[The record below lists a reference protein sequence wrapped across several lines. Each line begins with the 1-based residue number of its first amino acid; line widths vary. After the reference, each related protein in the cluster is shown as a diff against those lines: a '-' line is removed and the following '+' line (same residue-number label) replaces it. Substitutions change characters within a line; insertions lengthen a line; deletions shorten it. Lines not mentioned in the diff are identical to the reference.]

1 MVAVMTAI
9 GILVFVVGLLVS
21 IAWHELGHLST
32 AKLFGIRVP
41 QYMVGFG
48 PTIWSRKKGETEYGI
63 KAIPFGGYIRMIGMF
78 PPGEDG
84 RITKRSSSPFRTMI
98 EDAREA
104 SYEELQD
111 GDEHRLFYTRK
122 PWKRVIVM
130 FAGPFMNLI
139 LAFGLFLTV
148 NMGFGVPST
157 VPTIG
162 SVSQCIVKAG
172 EPTDTCPA
180 GAELTP
186 AAKVQLKQGD
196 KVLSFDGDRIRDYDQ
211 LQADIRKS
219 AGRTVA
225 IVVER
230 DGQQVTLSPT
240 IAVNQVQKY
249 DANDR
254 PVKGQT
260 VEAGFLGFTPKREV
274 VQQTF
279 GQSVDRMYDM
289 AENGVRSLAALPG
302 KIPGL
307 WNAVVGD
314 APRDPDSPIGMVGAA
329 RVSGEVFSLDIPGS
343 QRIAFF
349 VNLLAGINLSLF
361 LFNMLPLLPLDGG
374 HVAGALWESVR
385 RGVARVLRRPDPGPF
400 DVAKLMPFAY
410 VVASVFIG
418 FTVLVMIADLV
429 NPVKIS

>member
-1 MVAVMTAI
+1 MATVLTVV

-48 PTIWSRKKGETEYGI
+48 PTIWSRRKGETEYGI

-84 RITKRSSSPFRTMI
+84 RITKRSSSPWRTMI

-104 SYEELQD
+104 SYEELQE
-111 GDEHRLFYTRK
+111 GDEDRLFYTRK

-130 FAGPFMNLI
+130 FAGPFMNLV

-148 NMGFGVPST
+148 MMGFGVT
-157 VPTIG
+157 MAVPTIG
-162 SVSQCIVKAG
+162 SVAQCVVKAG
-172 EPTDTCPA
+172 QPTDTCPA
-180 GAELTP
+180 DAPKTP
-186 AAKVQLKQGD
+186 ANEVGLRQGD

-219 AGRTVA
+219 AGKQVA
-225 IVVER
+225 IVVDR
-230 DGQQVTLSPT
+230 GGQRLTFTPT
-240 IAVNQVQKY
+240 IAVNDVQKY
-249 DANDR
+249 DGNGV

-260 VEAGFLGFTPKREV
+260 VQAGFLGFTPRSET
-274 VQQTF
+274 VQLGF
-279 GQSVDRMYDM
+279 GQSIDRMYDM

-307 WNAVVGD
+307 WNAVVGN

-329 RVSGEVFSLDIPGS
+329 RVSGEVFSLHES
-343 QRIAFF
+343 AAQRVAIF

-374 HVAGALWESVR
+374 HIAGAVWESVR
-385 RGVARVLRRPDPGPF
+385 RRFAQLFRRPDPGPF
-400 DVAKLMPFAY
+400 DVAKLMPVAY
-410 VVASVFIG
+410 VVASIFIG
-418 FTVLVMIADLV
+418 FTLLVMVADLV
-429 NPVKIS
+429 NPVKIG

>member
-1 MVAVMTAI
+1 MTTVLTVV
-9 GILVFVVGLLVS
+9 GILVFVIGLLVS

-48 PTIWSRKKGETEYGI
+48 PTLWSRRKGETEYGI

-84 RITKRSSSPFRTMI
+84 RITKRSSSPWRTMI

-104 SYEELQD
+104 SYEELQE
-111 GDEHRLFYTRK
+111 GDEDRLFYTRK

-130 FAGPFMNLI
+130 FAGPFMNLV
-139 LAFGLFLTV
+139 LSFGLFLTV
-148 NMGFGVPST
+148 MMGFGIPT
-157 VPTIG
+157 AVPTIG
-162 SVSQCIVKAG
+162 SVAACVVKAG
-172 EPTDTCPA
+172 QPTDTCPA
-180 GAELTP
+180 DAPKTP
-186 AAKVQLKQGD
+186 ANEVGLRQGD
-196 KVLSFDGDRIRDYDQ
+196 KVLSFDGDRIRTYDQ

-219 AGRTVA
+219 AGKQVEV
-225 IVVER
+225 VVER
-230 DGQQVTLSPT
+230 GGEQLTLKPT
-240 IAVNQVQKY
+240 IAVNDVQKY
-249 DANDR
+249 DAAGV

-260 VEAGFLGFTPKREV
+260 VQAGFLGFTPKRED

-279 GQSVDRMYDM
+279 GQSLDRMYDM
-289 AENGVRSLAALPG
+289 GENGVKSLAALPG

-329 RVSGEVFSLDIPGS
+329 RVSGEVFSLDES
-343 QRIAFF
+343 ATQRVVIF

-374 HVAGALWESVR
+374 HIAGAVWESVR
-385 RGVARVLRRPDPGPF
+385 RRFAQLFRRPDPGPF
-400 DVAKLMPFAY
+400 DVAKLMPVAY

-418 FTVLVMIADLV
+418 FTLLVMVADLV
-429 NPVKIS
+429 NPVKIG

>member
-1 MVAVMTAI
+1 MATVLTVV

-48 PTIWSRKKGETEYGI
+48 PTIWSRRKGETEYGI

-84 RITKRSSSPFRTMI
+84 RITKRSSSPWRTMI

-104 SYEELQD
+104 SYEELQE
-111 GDEHRLFYTRK
+111 GDENRLFYTRK

-148 NMGFGVPST
+148 MMGFGVSMA

-162 SVSQCIVKAG
+162 SVAQCVVKAG
-172 EPTDTCPA
+172 QPTDTCPTDA
-180 GAELTP
+180 PKTP
-186 AAKVQLKQGD
+186 ANEVGLRQGD

-219 AGRTVA
+219 AGKQVP

-230 DGQQVTLSPT
+230 GGQRLTFTPT
-240 IAVNQVQKY
+240 IAVNDVQKY
-249 DANDR
+249 DGNGV

-260 VEAGFLGFTPKREV
+260 VQAGFLGFTPKSET
-274 VQQTF
+274 VQLGF

-289 AENGVRSLAALPG
+289 AENGVKSLAALPG

-307 WNAVVGD
+307 WNAVVGN

-329 RVSGEVFSLDIPGS
+329 RVSGEVFSLHES
-343 QRIAFF
+343 ATQRIAIF

-374 HVAGALWESVR
+374 HIAGAVWESVR
-385 RGVARVLRRPDPGPF
+385 RRFAQLFRRPDPGPF
-400 DVAKLMPFAY
+400 DVAKLMPVAY
-410 VVASVFIG
+410 VVASIFIG
-418 FTVLVMIADLV
+418 FTLLVMVADLV
-429 NPVKIS
+429 NPVKIG

>member
-1 MVAVMTAI
+1 MATVLTVV
-9 GILVFVVGLLVS
+9 GILVFVIGLLIS

-48 PTIWSRKKGETEYGI
+48 PTLWSRRKGETEYGI

-84 RITKRSSSPFRTMI
+84 RITKRSSSPWRTMI

-104 SYEELQD
+104 SYEEIQE
-111 GDEHRLFYTRK
+111 GDEQRLFYTRK
-122 PWKRVIVM
+122 PWKRMIVM

-148 NMGFGVPST
+148 MMGFGVNMS
-157 VPTIG
+157 VPTVS
-162 SVSQCIVKAG
+162 SVEKCVVKAG
-172 EPTDTCPA
+172 QPRDTCPE
-180 GAELTP
+180 GAPQTP
-186 AAKVQLKQGD
+186 AAQAGLKAGD
-196 KVLSFDGDRIRDYDQ
+196 KILSFDGDRIDSYAQ
-211 LQADIRKS
+211 LQADIRES
-219 AGRTVA
+219 AGKSVPV
-225 IVVER
+225 VVER
-230 DGQQVTLSPT
+230 GGEQLTLNPT
-240 IAVNQVQKY
+240 IAVNDVQKY
-249 DANDR
+249 DGNGV
-254 PVKGQT
+254 PLKGQT
-260 VEAGFLGFTPKREV
+260 VEAGFLGFTPASGV
-274 VQQTF
+274 VQLGF
-279 GQSVDRMYDM
+279 GQSLDRMYDT
-289 AENGVRSLAALPG
+289 AENGVKSLIALPG

-329 RVSGEVFSLDIPGS
+329 RVSGEVFSLDIPGT
-343 QRIAFF
+343 QRIAFY

-374 HVAGALWESVR
+374 HIAGAAWEAVR
-385 RGVARVLRRPDPGPF
+385 RRFAQLFRRPDPGPF
-400 DVAKLMPFAY
+400 DVAKLMPVAY
-410 VVASVFIG
+410 VVASIFIG
-418 FTVLVMIADLV
+418 FTLLVMVADLV

>member
-1 MVAVMTAI
+1 MATVLTVV
-9 GILVFVVGLLVS
+9 GILVFVIGLLVS

-48 PTIWSRKKGETEYGI
+48 PTLWSRRKGETEYGI

-84 RITKRSSSPFRTMI
+84 RITKRSSSPWRTMI

-104 SYEELQD
+104 SYEEIQE
-111 GDEHRLFYTRK
+111 GDEDRLFYTRK
-122 PWKRVIVM
+122 PWKRMIVM

-148 NMGFGVPST
+148 MMGFGVNMS
-157 VPTIG
+157 VPTVS
-162 SVSQCIVKAG
+162 SVEKCLVKVG
-172 EPTDTCPA
+172 QPRDTCPE
-180 GAELTP
+180 GAPQTP
-186 AAKVQLKQGD
+186 AAQAGLKAGD
-196 KVLSFDGDRIRDYDQ
+196 RILSFDGDRIGTYEQ
-211 LQADIRKS
+211 LQADIRRS
-219 AGRTVA
+219 AGLTVPV
-225 IVVER
+225 VVER
-230 DGQQVTLSPT
+230 AGEQITLNPT
-240 IAVNQVQKY
+240 IAVNDVQKY
-249 DANDR
+249 DGNGV
-254 PVKGQT
+254 PLKGQT
-260 VEAGFLGFTPKREV
+260 LQAGFLGFTPASGV
-274 VQQTF
+274 VQLGF

-289 AENGVRSLAALPG
+289 AENGVKSLLALPG

-307 WNAVVGD
+307 WTAVVGD

-329 RVSGEVFSLDIPGS
+329 RVSGEVFSLHES
-343 QRIAFF
+343 ATQKIAIF

-374 HVAGALWESVR
+374 HIAGAAWEAVR
-385 RGVARVLRRPDPGPF
+385 RRFAQLFRRPDPGPF
-400 DVAKLMPFAY
+400 DVAKLMPVAY
-410 VVASVFIG
+410 VVASIFIG
-418 FTVLVMIADLV
+418 FTLLVMVADLV

>member
-1 MVAVMTAI
+1 MVMTVV
-9 GILVFVVGLLVS
+9 GILVFAVGLLIS

-48 PTIWSRKKGETEYGI
+48 PTVWSRKKGETEYGI
-63 KAIPFGGYIRMIGMF
+63 KAVPLGGYIRMIGMF

-104 SYEELQD
+104 SYEELQE

-130 FAGPFMNLI
+130 FAGPFMNLV

-148 NMGFGVPST
+148 NMGFGQST
-157 VPTIG
+157 AVPTIG
-162 SVSQCIVKAG
+162 TVSQCIVKAG
-172 EPTDTCPA
+172 QPTDVCPA
-180 GAELTP
+180 DAPPTP
-186 AAKVQLKQGD
+186 AAQVGLKQGD

-219 AGRTVA
+219 AGRQVPV
-225 IVVER
+225 VVER
-230 DGQQVTLSPT
+230 DGERLTLTPT
-240 IAVNQVQKY
+240 IAVNAVQKF
-249 DANDR
+249 DANNL
-254 PVKGQT
+254 PVKGET
-260 VEAGFLGFTPKREV
+260 VQAGFLGFTPQRAV

-279 GQSVDRMYDM
+279 GQSLDRMYDM
-289 AENGVRSLAALPG
+289 GENGVKSLVALPG

-307 WNAVVGD
+307 WNAVVDD

-329 RVSGEVFSLDIPGS
+329 RVSGEIFSHEEISGG

-374 HVAGALWESVR
+374 HIAGALWESVR
-385 RGVARVLRRPDPGPF
+385 RRLAQLFKRPDPGPF
-400 DVAKLMPFAY
+400 DVARLMPLAY

-418 FTVLVMIADLV
+418 FTLLVLVADLV

>member
-1 MVAVMTAI
+1 MATVLTVV

-48 PTIWSRKKGETEYGI
+48 PTLWSRRKGETEYGI

-84 RITKRSSSPFRTMI
+84 RITKRSSSPWRTMI

-104 SYEELQD
+104 SYEELQE
-111 GDEHRLFYTRK
+111 GDEDRLFYTRR
-122 PWKRVIVM
+122 PWKRIIVM
-130 FAGPFMNLI
+130 FAGPFMNLV

-148 NMGFGVPST
+148 MMGFGVSMP

-162 SVSQCIVKAG
+162 SVAACVVKAG
-172 EPTDTCPA
+172 QPTDTCPA
-180 GAELTP
+180 DAPKTP
-186 AAKVQLKQGD
+186 ANEVGLRQGD

-219 AGRTVA
+219 PGKQVE

-230 DGQQVTLSPT
+230 GGQQLTFKPT
-240 IAVNQVQKY
+240 IAVNDVQKY
-249 DANDR
+249 DGDGV
-254 PVKGQT
+254 PLKGQT
-260 VEAGFLGFTPKREV
+260 VQAGFLGFTPKRDT

-279 GQSVDRMYDM
+279 GQSVDRMTDM
-289 AENGVRSLAALPG
+289 AANGVKSLAALPG

-329 RVSGEVFSLDIPGS
+329 RVSGEVFSLDES
-343 QRIAFF
+343 AAQRVAIF

-374 HVAGALWESVR
+374 HIAGAAWEAVR
-385 RGVARVLRRPDPGPF
+385 RRIARLFRRPDPGPF
-400 DVAKLMPFAY
+400 DVAKLMPVAY

-418 FTVLVMIADLV
+418 FTLLVMVADLI

>member
-1 MVAVMTAI
+1 MATVLTVV
-9 GILVFVVGLLVS
+9 GILVFVIGLLIS

-48 PTIWSRKKGETEYGI
+48 PTLWSRRKGETEYGI

-84 RITKRSSSPFRTMI
+84 RITKRSSSPWRTMI

-104 SYEELQD
+104 SYEEIQE
-111 GDEHRLFYTRK
+111 GDESRLFYTRK
-122 PWKRVIVM
+122 PWKRMIVM

-148 NMGFGVPST
+148 MMGFGVNMS
-157 VPTIG
+157 VPTVS
-162 SVSQCIVKAG
+162 SVEKCVVKVG
-172 EPTDTCPA
+172 QPRDTCPE
-180 GAELTP
+180 GAPQTP
-186 AAKVQLKQGD
+186 AAQAGLRAGD
-196 KVLSFDGDRIRDYDQ
+196 RILSFDGDRIHSYDQ
-211 LQADIRKS
+211 LQADIRES
-219 AGRTVA
+219 AGRSVPV
-225 IVVER
+225 VVER
-230 DGQQVTLSPT
+230 AGEQLTLTPT
-240 IAVNQVQKY
+240 IAVNDVQKY
-249 DANDR
+249 DGNGV
-254 PVKGQT
+254 PLKGQS
-260 VEAGFLGFTPKREV
+260 VQAGFLGFTPASGV
-274 VQQTF
+274 VRLGF

-289 AENGVRSLAALPG
+289 TENGVKSLIALPG

-329 RVSGEVFSLDIPGS
+329 RVSGEVFSLDIPGT
-343 QRIAFF
+343 QRIAFY

-374 HVAGALWESVR
+374 HIAGAAWEAVR
-385 RGVARVLRRPDPGPF
+385 RRFAQLFRRPDPGPF
-400 DVAKLMPFAY
+400 DVAKLMPVAY
-410 VVASVFIG
+410 VVASIFIG
-418 FTVLVMIADLV
+418 FTLLVMVADLV

>member
-1 MVAVMTAI
+1 MVVVMTAV
-9 GILVFVVGLLVS
+9 GILVFVIGLLIS

-48 PTIWSRKKGETEYGI
+48 PTLWSRQKGETEYGI

-84 RITKRSSSPFRTMI
+84 RITKRSSSAVRTMI

-104 SYEELQD
+104 SYEELQE
-111 GDEHRLFYTRK
+111 GDESRLFYTRK

-139 LAFGLFLTV
+139 LAFGLFTTV
-148 NMGFGVPST
+148 NMGFGVNT
-157 VPTIG
+157 AVPTIDT
-162 SVSQCIVKAG
+162 VSQCIVKAG
-172 EPTDTCPA
+172 QPTDTCPA
-180 GAELTP
+180 GAPPTP
-186 AAKVQLKQGD
+186 AAAAGLKHGD
-196 KVLSFDGDRIRDYDQ
+196 KVLSFDGDRIRDYAQ
-211 LQADIRKS
+211 LQADIRES
-219 AGRTVA
+219 AGRTVT
-225 IVVER
+225 ILVER
-230 DGQQVTLSPT
+230 DGQQVALTPT
-240 IAVNQVQKY
+240 IVANQVQKF
-249 DANDR
+249 DGNNR

-260 VEAGFLGFTPKREV
+260 VEAGFLGFTPKSEV
-274 VQQTF
+274 VRQTF

-289 AENGVRSLAALPG
+289 GVSGVKSLAALPG
-302 KIPGL
+302 KVPGL

-314 APRDPDSPIGMVGAA
+314 GPRDPDSPVGMVGAA
-329 RVSGEVFSLDIPGS
+329 RVTGEVFSSDLPAS
-343 QRIAFF
+343 QMIATSVFI
-349 VNLLAGINLSLF
+349 LATINLSLF

-374 HVAGALWESVR
+374 HIAGALWESVR
-385 RGVARVLRRPDPGPF
+385 RGVAKVLRRPDPGPF
-400 DVAKLMPFAY
+400 DVAKLMPAAY

-418 FTVLVMIADLV
+418 FTLLVMAADLV

>member
-1 MVAVMTAI
+1 MATVLTVV
-9 GILVFVVGLLVS
+9 GILVFVIGLLVS

-48 PTIWSRKKGETEYGI
+48 PTLWSRRKGETEYGI

-84 RITKRSSSPFRTMI
+84 RITKRSSSPWRTMI

-104 SYEELQD
+104 SYEEIQE
-111 GDEHRLFYTRK
+111 GDEDRLFYTRK
-122 PWKRVIVM
+122 PWKRMIVM

-148 NMGFGVPST
+148 MMGFGVNMS
-157 VPTIG
+157 VPTVS
-162 SVSQCIVKAG
+162 SVEKCLVKVG
-172 EPTDTCPA
+172 QPRDTCPE
-180 GAELTP
+180 GAPQTP
-186 AAKVQLKQGD
+186 AAQAGLKAGD
-196 KVLSFDGDRIRDYDQ
+196 KILSFDGDRIGSYEQ
-211 LQADIRKS
+211 LQADIRRS
-219 AGRTVA
+219 AGRTVPV
-225 IVVER
+225 VVER
-230 DGQQVTLSPT
+230 AGEQITLNPA
-240 IAVNQVQKY
+240 IAVNDVQKY
-249 DANDR
+249 DGNGV
-254 PVKGQT
+254 PLKGQT
-260 VEAGFLGFTPKREV
+260 VQAGFLGFTPASGV
-274 VQQTF
+274 VQLGF

-289 AENGVRSLAALPG
+289 AENGVKSLLALPG

-314 APRDPDSPIGMVGAA
+314 TPRDPDSPIGMVGAA
-329 RVSGEVFSLDIPGS
+329 RVSGEVFSLHES
-343 QRIAFF
+343 ATQKIAIF

-374 HVAGALWESVR
+374 HIAGAAWEAVR
-385 RGVARVLRRPDPGPF
+385 RRFAQLFRRPDPGPF
-400 DVAKLMPFAY
+400 DVAKLMPVAY
-410 VVASVFIG
+410 VVASIFIG
-418 FTVLVMIADLV
+418 FTLLVMVADLV

>member
-1 MVAVMTAI
+1 MATVLTVV
-9 GILVFVVGLLVS
+9 GILVFVIGLLIS

-48 PTIWSRKKGETEYGI
+48 PTLWSRPKGETEYGI

-84 RITKRSSSPFRTMI
+84 RITKRSSSPWRTMI

-104 SYEELQD
+104 SYEEIQE
-111 GDEHRLFYTRK
+111 GDESRLFYTRK
-122 PWKRVIVM
+122 PWKRMIVM

-148 NMGFGVPST
+148 MMGFGVNMS
-157 VPTIG
+157 VPTVS
-162 SVSQCIVKAG
+162 SVEKCVVKVG
-172 EPTDTCPA
+172 QPRDTCPE
-180 GAELTP
+180 GAPQTP
-186 AAKVQLKQGD
+186 AAQAGLRAGD
-196 KVLSFDGDRIRDYDQ
+196 RILSFDGDRIHSYDQ
-211 LQADIRKS
+211 LQADIRES
-219 AGRTVA
+219 AGRSVPV
-225 IVVER
+225 VVER
-230 DGQQVTLSPT
+230 AGEQLTLTPT
-240 IAVNQVQKY
+240 IAVNDVQKY
-249 DANDR
+249 DGNGV
-254 PVKGQT
+254 PLKGQS
-260 VEAGFLGFTPKREV
+260 VQAGFLGFTPASGV
-274 VQQTF
+274 VRLGF

-289 AENGVRSLAALPG
+289 TENGVKSLIALPG

-329 RVSGEVFSLDIPGS
+329 RVSGEVFSLDIPGT
-343 QRIAFF
+343 QRIAFY

-374 HVAGALWESVR
+374 HIAGAAWEAVR
-385 RGVARVLRRPDPGPF
+385 RRFAQLFRRPDPGPF
-400 DVAKLMPFAY
+400 DVAKLMPVAY
-410 VVASVFIG
+410 VVASIFIG
-418 FTVLVMIADLV
+418 FTLLVMVADLV

>member
-1 MVAVMTAI
+1 MATVLTVV
-9 GILVFVVGLLVS
+9 GILVFVIGLLIS

-48 PTIWSRKKGETEYGI
+48 PTLWSRRKGETEYGI

-84 RITKRSSSPFRTMI
+84 RITKRSSSPWRTMI

-104 SYEELQD
+104 SYEEIQE
-111 GDEHRLFYTRK
+111 GDESRLFYTRK
-122 PWKRVIVM
+122 PWKRMIVM

-148 NMGFGVPST
+148 MMGFGVNMS
-157 VPTIG
+157 VPTVS
-162 SVSQCIVKAG
+162 SVEKCVVKVG
-172 EPTDTCPA
+172 QPRDTCPE
-180 GAELTP
+180 GAPQTP
-186 AAKVQLKQGD
+186 AAQAGLRAGD
-196 KVLSFDGDRIRDYDQ
+196 RILSFDGDRIHSYDQ
-211 LQADIRKS
+211 LQADIRES
-219 AGRTVA
+219 AGRSVPV
-225 IVVER
+225 VVER
-230 DGQQVTLSPT
+230 AGEQVTLNPT
-240 IAVNQVQKY
+240 IAVNDVQKY
-249 DANDR
+249 DGNGV
-254 PVKGQT
+254 PLKGQS
-260 VEAGFLGFTPKREV
+260 VQAGFLGFTPASGV
-274 VQQTF
+274 VRLGF

-289 AENGVRSLAALPG
+289 TENGVKSLIALPG

-329 RVSGEVFSLDIPGS
+329 RVSGEVFSLDIPGT
-343 QRIAFF
+343 QRIAFY

-374 HVAGALWESVR
+374 HIAGAAWEAVR
-385 RGVARVLRRPDPGPF
+385 RRFAQLFRRPDPGPF
-400 DVAKLMPFAY
+400 DVAKLMPVAY
-410 VVASVFIG
+410 VVASIFIG
-418 FTVLVMIADLV
+418 FTLLVMVADLV